1 MDLNFT
7 IATFIASAI
16 AYSVSLLLGTLGEL
30 LTERAGH
37 LNLGVEG
44 MMLMGGSCGY
54 VVAVRTQNLGLS
66 LLAAMIGAGFGAL
79 LYALLT
85 VTLRANQNVTGL
97 ALTTFGAGLANTLG
111 STVANTN
118 TPDNITAFFTYH
130 PFELQNVSNPVLK
143 FINISFLSHDI
154 FIYASLILAVVMTF
168 FLFKTKEGLALRMV
182 GENPG
187 AADASGLMVA
197 RIKYMYIVIGGMLCG
212 IAGLYIPL
220 VLQRTWHS
228 DITAGKGWI
237 VVALV
242 IFVRWHP
249 IKAIG
254 GAFIFG
260 ALSIIG
266 LSIQQFPQLSS
277 MIFFNQ
283 YIMVMYPYILT
294 VVVLIITYARKK
306 AWRGPSAIGNS
317 YFREER

>member
-1 MDLNFT
+1 MDFNF
-7 IATFIASAI
+7 IAATFIASAI

-44 MMLMGGSCGY
+44 MMLIGGACGY
-54 VVAVRTQNLGLS
+54 VVSVRTANLGLT
-66 LLAAMIGAGFGAL
+66 LLAAILGAGSGAL
-79 LYALLT
+79 LYAILT
-85 VTLRANQNVTGL
+85 VTLRANQNVSGL

-118 TPDNITAFFTYH
+118 TPENITTFFSYH
-130 PFELQNVSNPVLK
+130 PFELTNVTNPFLN
-143 FINISFLSHDI
+143 FMNIAFLSHDI
-154 FIYASLILAVVMTF
+154 FIYSALVLAVLLTV
-168 FLFKTKEGLALRMV
+168 FLFKTKEGLALRMT
-182 GENPG
+182 GENPA
-187 AADASGLMVA
+187 AADASGLMVT
-197 RIKYMYIVIGGMLCG
+197 RIKYMYIIIGGMLCG
-212 IAGLYIPL
+212 LAGLYIPL

-266 LSIQQFPQLSS
+266 LSIQQFPELSS

-294 VVVLIITYARKK
+294 VVVLIITYSRKK
-306 AWRGPSAIGNS
+306 AWRGPSAIGS
-317 YFREER
+317 AYFREER